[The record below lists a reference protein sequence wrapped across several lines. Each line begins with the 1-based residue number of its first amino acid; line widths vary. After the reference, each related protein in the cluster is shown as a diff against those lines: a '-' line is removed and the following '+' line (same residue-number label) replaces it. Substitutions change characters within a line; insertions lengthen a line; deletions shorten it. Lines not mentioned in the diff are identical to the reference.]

1 MLWLFRTKPGEFIIH
16 LVGLPYDA
24 TPKTVSDFLHPA
36 HIKGSEVTIV
46 KAADGSGKCTG
57 NGFVKVL
64 HICDFFL

>member
-46 KAADGSGKCTG
+46 DHSLSG
-57 NGFVKVL
+57 
-64 HICDFFL
+64 IC